1 MALSKYQAAAA
12 GFMPIPQAGARNA
25 ADTPSIDPDT
35 RIHPVAEPV
44 NTYVQPAAIP
54 KNPLFGL
61 AQALEEFDSSLSPII
76 AKEQQK
82 QDQADAV
89 QAQAEFLK
97 NNEEGYSEAVRT
109 GAIPAS
115 ASPTFVRSY
124 KEMEGRRIARDAEA
138 SLFENYQTSG
148 LSQNEDP
155 TAFSPWVSGQ
165 VQGAL
170 NGVTD
175 PDVLKGAMPQLQ
187 STVTRLGLTHA
198 KAVGNLV
205 MQKAIAGVGSDIVGA
220 ISDSET
226 VPTVDAEGKLI
237 KWAGVTE
244 KIDAA
249 VQNGRAIGI
258 PEDKLQKMAV
268 DAITTKAIE
277 SRDVDLLGNLPP
289 DIAKSLYAEKEIAKA
304 HDAII
309 TKTYQDER
317 IETVRQGR
325 AAKADHDDA
334 TRDIMQ
340 IFAADPNADVPED
353 VLQKGEKS
361 DPQFR
366 LRVEDMRN
374 KVRANAARVDPQ
386 AETAAAVR
394 INTSRNPVDQAV
406 KEIQAGNIS
415 GPHVGSVLYSAQRLK
430 QSMDRGQA
438 SILRSGATR
447 QYEKAIRSNF
457 GKLDIV
463 SGKTL
468 YDEEGFGRA
477 LVDYHSALADW
488 ESKNPDAPLQDQMKA
503 SREIG
508 EEMLKTYGPT
518 GGAAN
523 NDTARAAK
531 AATPAVRPRGNGA
544 TPATPGRRAEAARPS
559 DLSPAANAPDVPGIS
574 VSPAISSDPIER
586 ARQANPALR
595 AVPDS
600 VIKRYLP
607 DAEKEIRQNEKHGAL
622 EPSGDDAL
630 VQPASFTPADAE
642 DSEATSE
649 LGSVSAKYESGG
661 RGVGFISS
669 GYKDPGGPS
678 YGVHQLASASSMRD
692 FVVSPEAE
700 QYASAFRGLTP
711 GTAAFN
717 RVYKRVAAQDP
728 QGLATAEKAYY
739 TRTHYEP
746 VLKHATHLG
755 FDVSDRG
762 VQEALFSISV
772 QHGGAKR
779 IVSLA
784 SRAGGDTPEEQIKAL
799 YAARTRYVQGI
810 RLPEETRRGVLNRYR
825 HEVHDALALA
835 ST

>member
-1 MALSKYQAAAA
+1 
-12 GFMPIPQAGARNA
+12 MPLPQAGPRNA
-25 ADTPSIDPDT
+25 SDTPSIDPDT

-44 NTYVQPAAIP
+44 NTYVRPAEIP
-54 KNPLFGL
+54 KSPLLGL

-76 AKEQQK
+76 EKERQR

-148 LSQNEDP
+148 LSQNENP
-155 TAFSPWVSGQ
+155 AAFSPWVSGQ

-187 STVTRLGLTHA
+187 STVSRLGLSHA

-237 KWAGVTE
+237 KWAGVTD

-268 DAITTKAIE
+268 DAVTTKAIE

-289 DIAKSLYAEKEIAKA
+289 DIANTVYGQKEIARA
-304 HDAII
+304 HDVIL

-317 IETVRQGR
+317 REDAEHARQ
-325 AAKADHDDA
+325 AKVDHGDA
-334 TRDIMQ
+334 TRDVIQ
-340 IFAADPNADVPED
+340 VLTADPNGEVPED
-353 VLQKGEKS
+353 VLRKGEQS

-366 LRVEDMRN
+366 LRVEDMRT
-374 KVRANAARVDPQ
+374 KIRANAVRVDPQ
-386 AETAAAVR
+386 AETQASVR
-394 INTSRNPVDQAV
+394 INTAANPVEQAV
-406 KEIQAGNIS
+406 KEISAGNIS
-415 GPHVGSVLYSAQRLK
+415 GQHVASVLYSAQRLK
-430 QSMDRGQA
+430 QSMDRGQD
-438 SILRSGATR
+438 SILKSAATR
-447 QYEKAIRSNF
+447 QFDKALRKKF
-457 GKLDIV
+457 GAMNWENGGRV
-463 SGKTL
+463 E
-468 YDEEGFGRA
+468 YDEEAYGRA
-477 LVDYHSALADW
+477 LVDYHSALVDW
-488 ESKNPDAPLQDQMKA
+488 ETENPNAKSVDRMKA
-503 SREIG
+503 TQEIG
-508 EEMLKTYGPT
+508 EAALKAHSPT
-518 GGAAN
+518 GVAGS
-523 NDTARAAK
+523 
-531 AATPAVRPRGNGA
+531 
-544 TPATPGRRAEAARPS
+544 PS
-559 DLSPAANAPDVPGIS
+559 DSPPPKPAQVAPAPSPQQRKTETAPSIPGIS
-574 VSPAISSDPIER
+574 ISPALSDDPIER

-595 AVPDS
+595 SVPDS
-600 VIKRYLP
+600 VIRRYLP
-607 DAEKEIRQNEKHGAL
+607 DAEREAGKAEKHGAL

-630 VQPASFTPADAE
+630 VQPASYSPADGEEGNNA
-642 DSEATSE
+642 D

-692 FVVSPEAE
+692 FIVSPEAE
-700 QYASAFRGLTP
+700 RYGNAFRGLTP

-728 QGLATAEKAYY
+728 QGLAAAEKAYY

-746 VLKHATHLG
+746 VLKHATRLG
-755 FDVSDRG
+755 FDVNDRG

-784 SRAGGDTPEEQIKAL
+784 SRAGGDTAEEQIKAL

-835 ST
+835 AT

>member
-1 MALSKYQAAAA
+1 
-12 GFMPIPQAGARNA
+12 MPIPQAGARNA

-76 AKEQQK
+76 AREQQK

-155 TAFSPWVSGQ
+155 TAFSPWISGQ

-187 STVTRLGLTHA
+187 STVSRLGLSHA

-237 KWAGVTE
+237 KWAGVTD

-304 HDAII
+304 HDEIVV
-309 TKTYQDER
+309 KTYQDER
-317 IETVRQGR
+317 RADADHARQ
-325 AAKADHDDA
+325 AKADHSDA
-334 TRDIMQ
+334 TRNVIQ
-340 IFAADPNADVPED
+340 VLTADPNGDIPED
-353 VLQKGEKS
+353 ILQRGEQS

-374 KVRANAARVDPQ
+374 KIRANAVRVDRQVESQ
-386 AETAAAVR
+386 ASLR
-394 INTSRNPVDQAV
+394 INTSQNPVDQAV
-406 KEIQAGNIS
+406 KEVQAGNIS
-415 GPHVGSVLYSAQRLK
+415 GQHVSSVLYSAQRLK
-430 QSMDRGQA
+430 QSMDRGQD
-438 SILRSGATR
+438 SILKSAATR
-447 QYEKAIRSNF
+447 QFDKALRAKF
-457 GKLDIV
+457 GKLNWE
-463 SGKTL
+463 SGRVE
-468 YDEEGFGRA
+468 YDEEG
-477 LVDYHSALADW
+477 
-488 ESKNPDAPLQDQMKA
+488 
-503 SREIG
+503 
-508 EEMLKTYGPT
+508 
-518 GGAAN
+518 
-523 NDTARAAK
+523 
-531 AATPAVRPRGNGA
+531 
-544 TPATPGRRAEAARPS
+544 
-559 DLSPAANAPDVPGIS
+559 
-574 VSPAISSDPIER
+574 
-586 ARQANPALR
+586 
-595 AVPDS
+595 
-600 VIKRYLP
+600 
-607 DAEKEIRQNEKHGAL
+607 
-622 EPSGDDAL
+622 
-630 VQPASFTPADAE
+630 
-642 DSEATSE
+642 
-649 LGSVSAKYESGG
+649 
-661 RGVGFISS
+661 
-669 GYKDPGGPS
+669 
-678 YGVHQLASASSMRD
+678 
-692 FVVSPEAE
+692 
-700 QYASAFRGLTP
+700 
-711 GTAAFN
+711 
-717 RVYKRVAAQDP
+717 
-728 QGLATAEKAYY
+728 
-739 TRTHYEP
+739 
-746 VLKHATHLG
+746 
-755 FDVSDRG
+755 
-762 VQEALFSISV
+762 
-772 QHGGAKR
+772 
-779 IVSLA
+779 
-784 SRAGGDTPEEQIKAL
+784 
-799 YAARTRYVQGI
+799 
-810 RLPEETRRGVLNRYR
+810 
-825 HEVHDALALA
+825 
-835 ST
+835 

>member
-1 MALSKYQAAAA
+1 
-12 GFMPIPQAGARNA
+12 MPIPQAGARNA

-76 AKEQQK
+76 AREQQK

-155 TAFSPWVSGQ
+155 TAFSPWISGQ

-187 STVTRLGLTHA
+187 STVSRLGLSHA

-237 KWAGVTE
+237 KWAGVTD

-304 HDAII
+304 HDEIVV
-309 TKTYQDER
+309 KTYQDER
-317 IETVRQGR
+317 RADADHARQ
-325 AAKADHDDA
+325 AKADHSDA
-334 TRDIMQ
+334 TRNVIQ
-340 IFAADPNADVPED
+340 VLTADPNGDIPED
-353 VLQKGEKS
+353 ILQRGEQS

-374 KVRANAARVDPQ
+374 KIRANAVRVDPQ
-386 AETAAAVR
+386 VESQASLR
-394 INTSRNPVDQAV
+394 INTSQNPVDQAV
-406 KEIQAGNIS
+406 KEVQAGNIS
-415 GPHVGSVLYSAQRLK
+415 GQHVSSVLYSAQRLK
-430 QSMDRGQA
+430 QSMDRGQD
-438 SILRSGATR
+438 SILKSAATR
-447 QYEKAIRSNF
+447 QFDKALRAKF
-457 GKLDIV
+457 GKLNWE
-463 SGKTL
+463 SGRVE
-468 YDEEGFGRA
+468 YDEEGYGRA

-488 ESKNPDAPLQDQMKA
+488 ESDNPNAKAVDRMKA
-503 SREIG
+503 TREIG
-508 EEMLKTYGPT
+508 EEALKAHGASGTPDASRPSGGIGNEGSVPKASTPT
-518 GGAAN
+518 PAA
-523 NDTARAAK
+523 TSQQSK
-531 AATPAVRPRGNGA
+531 AAPA
-544 TPATPGRRAEAARPS
+544 PS
-559 DLSPAANAPDVPGIS
+559 VPPGIS
-574 VSPAISSDPIER
+574 VSPTLSTDPVER

-595 AVPDS
+595 SVPDS
-600 VIKRYLP
+600 VIRRYLP
-607 DAEKEIRQNEKHGAL
+607 DAEREAGKTEKHGAL
-622 EPSGDDAL
+622 EPSGDAAL

-642 DSEATSE
+642 DSEATAE

-700 QYASAFRGLTP
+700 QYADDFAGLTP

-717 RVYKRVAAQDP
+717 RVYKRVAARDP
-728 QGLATAEKAYY
+728 EGLAAAEKAYY

-746 VLKHATHLG
+746 VLRHAAGLG
-755 FDVSDRG
+755 FDTQDRG

-779 IVSLA
+779 IVS
-784 SRAGGDTPEEQIKAL
+784 RAARMAGATPQEQIKAL
-799 YAARTRYVQGI
+799 YAARTRYVRGV
-810 RLPEETRRGVLNRYR
+810 RLPAETRAGVLNRYR

>member
-1 MALSKYQAAAA
+1 
-12 GFMPIPQAGARNA
+12 MPLPQAGPRNA
-25 ADTPSIDPDT
+25 SDTPSIDPDT

-44 NTYVQPAAIP
+44 NTYVRPAEIP
-54 KNPLFGL
+54 KSPLFGL

-76 AKEQQK
+76 EKERQR

-148 LSQNEDP
+148 LSQNENP
-155 TAFSPWVSGQ
+155 AAFSPWVSGQ

-187 STVTRLGLTHA
+187 STVSRLGLSHA

-237 KWAGVTE
+237 KWAGVTD

-268 DAITTKAIE
+268 DAVTTKAIE
-277 SRDVDLLGNLPP
+277 TRDVDLLGNLPP

-304 HDAII
+304 HDAIL

-317 IETVRQGR
+317 METIRQGR

-334 TRDIMQ
+334 TRDVLQ
-340 IFAADPNADVPED
+340 IFSADPNADVPED

-366 LRVEDMRN
+366 LKAEDMRN

-386 AETAAAVR
+386 TETAASLR
-394 INTSRNPVDQAV
+394 INTAQNPLDQAV
-406 KEIQAGNIS
+406 KEIAAGNIS
-415 GPHVGSVLYSAQRLK
+415 GQHVSSVLYSAQRLK
-430 QSMDRGQA
+430 QSLERGQA
-438 SILRSGATR
+438 SILRSGATK
-447 QYEKAIRSNF
+447 QYEKALRSHF
-457 GKLDIV
+457 GKADIV

-488 ESKNPDAPLQDQMKA
+488 ESNNPDAPLKDQMKA

-508 EEMLKTYGPT
+508 EEMLKTYS
-518 GGAAN
+518 GGQ
-523 NDTARAAK
+523 
-531 AATPAVRPRGNGA
+531 GNGA
-544 TPATPGRRAEAARPS
+544 TGPNKASPSSGALSPSPATKGRGGTANPTPAPSRAPATGEPS
-559 DLSPAANAPDVPGIS
+559 APGIS
-574 VSPAISSDPIER
+574 VSPALSDDPLER

-595 AVPDS
+595 SVPDS
-600 VIKRYLP
+600 VIRRYLP
-607 DAEKEIRQNEKHGAL
+607 DAEREAGKAEKHGAL
-622 EPSGDDAL
+622 EGGLAAPDGTAIDL
-630 VQPASFTPADAE
+630 ASFSPDADFRGKARQA
-642 DSEATSE
+642 SIRYNNPGAMWP
-649 LGSVSAKYESGG
+649 GPSAKKFGAISSVNLADGQGNKIAVFPDAIHGGAAHFDLLSRKYTGVTLGAAVRRWSGG
-661 RGVGFISS
+661 NSVPTYLSVIQR
-669 GYKDPGGPS
+669 
-678 YGVHQLASASSMRD
+678 
-692 FVVSPEAE
+692 ET
-700 QYASAFRGLTP
+700 GLTP
-711 GTAAFN
+711 DT
-717 RVYKRVAAQDP
+717 RLTPDLMRDP
-728 QGLATAEKAYY
+728 HIAIPLAKAMA
-739 TRTHYEP
+739 R
-746 VLKHATHLG
+746 
-755 FDVSDRG
+755 
-762 VQEALFSISV
+762 QEAGRDYPMSDGQWLQAFL
-772 QHGGAKR
+772 
-779 IVSLA
+779 LA
-784 SRAGGDTPEEQIKAL
+784 NG
-799 YAARTRYVQGI
+799 
-810 RLPEETRRGVLNRYR
+810 
-825 HEVHDALALA
+825 
-835 ST
+835 